1 MKATETARRKNF
13 HSNPPQIFPVTPP
26 AHSSQPSKKVAA
38 ASCRCCPSP
47 LIHPGG
53 MTARSPKW
61 QRHPAAVA
69 HDLEIH
75 PGGITARSR
84 RWSKATPPVPNP
96 NYPRI
101 PEGCQPPIL
110 IDTDVHRRVPYPRT
124 TNVPTPPRTNQ
135 HPDRPSAFAP
145 TGADQSQ
152 QRNRSPPHV
161 EEIDPTDGYSPPHP
175 HPSPLIHPE
184 GMTARSRRW
193 SKATPPFPNPNYPP
207 HPCGMPAPDPLRH
220 RRPSP
225 RGPYPRTTTIPTP
238 PRTNPL
244 PVCPI
249 AFAADGARLYPVCG
263 ISRSNATEAP
273 RTWRKSTRRMG
284 VDRSNH
290 PCPPCIHP
298 LQNTLPLSPTP

>member
-1 MKATETARRKNF
+1 MTDHRGPAFREPRPGATCARQAIGFPCSCSLRRAMKATETARRKNF
-13 HSNPPQIFPVTPP
+13 HSNPPQIFPPTPP

-38 ASCRCCPSP
+38 ASCRCRPSP

-53 MTARSPKW
+53 MTARS
-61 QRHPAAVA
+61 R
-69 HDLEIH
+69 L
-75 PGGITARSR
+75 
-84 RWSKATPPVPNP
+84 WSKATPPVTDP

-145 TGADQSQ
+145 
-152 QRNRSPPHV
+152 
-161 EEIDPTDGYSPPHP
+161 
-175 HPSPLIHPE
+175 
-184 GMTARSRRW
+184 
-193 SKATPPFPNPNYPP
+193 
-207 HPCGMPAPDPLRH
+207 
-220 RRPSP
+220 
-225 RGPYPRTTTIPTP
+225 
-238 PRTNPL
+238 
-244 PVCPI
+244 
-249 AFAADGARLYPVCG
+249 DGARLCPVCG

-273 RTWRKSTRRMG
+273 RTWRKSTRWMG